1 MEILEAE
8 REQVVLESEHM
19 LSEIGN
25 TEHQALTKGTGLSKL
40 KCQTYYRADTQLL
53 LDPFPPLCS
62 LWSSFK
68 IRFFRAL
75 IFLTLVVFFA
85 DIVDSI
91 EKENIILK
99 KKNLEL
105 QEQIEILEKAVKTL
119 SEEKQRGKQ
128 DEEEKG
134 KVALENSL

>member
-1 MEILEAE
+1 M
-8 REQVVLESEHM
+8 
-19 LSEIGN
+19 
-25 TEHQALTKGTGLSKL
+25 
-40 KCQTYYRADTQLL
+40 
-53 LDPFPPLCS
+53 
-62 LWSSFK
+62 
-68 IRFFRAL
+68 
-75 IFLTLVVFFA
+75 A

-128 DEEEKG
+128 SEEEKG
-134 KVALENSL
+134 KVTLVNGIHYISVSIIL

>member
-1 MEILEAE
+1 M
-8 REQVVLESEHM
+8 
-19 LSEIGN
+19 G
-25 TEHQALTKGTGLSKL
+25 
-40 KCQTYYRADTQLL
+40 
-53 LDPFPPLCS
+53 F
-62 LWSSFK
+62 
-68 IRFFRAL
+68 
-75 IFLTLVVFFA
+75 FFA

-91 EKENIILK
+91 EKENILK

-134 KVALENSL
+134 KVTLENSL

>member
-1 MEILEAE
+1 M
-8 REQVVLESEHM
+8 
-19 LSEIGN
+19 G
-25 TEHQALTKGTGLSKL
+25 
-40 KCQTYYRADTQLL
+40 
-53 LDPFPPLCS
+53 
-62 LWSSFK
+62 
-68 IRFFRAL
+68 
-75 IFLTLVVFFA
+75 VFFA

-105 QEQIEILEKAVKTL
+105 QEQIEILEKAVKIL

-134 KVALENSL
+134 KVTLENSL

>member
-1 MEILEAE
+1 M
-8 REQVVLESEHM
+8 V
-19 LSEIGN
+19 G
-25 TEHQALTKGTGLSKL
+25 
-40 KCQTYYRADTQLL
+40 
-53 LDPFPPLCS
+53 F
-62 LWSSFK
+62 
-68 IRFFRAL
+68 
-75 IFLTLVVFFA
+75 FFA

-91 EKENIILK
+91 EKENILK

>member
-1 MEILEAE
+1 M
-8 REQVVLESEHM
+8 V
-19 LSEIGN
+19 G
-25 TEHQALTKGTGLSKL
+25 
-40 KCQTYYRADTQLL
+40 
-53 LDPFPPLCS
+53 F
-62 LWSSFK
+62 
-68 IRFFRAL
+68 
-75 IFLTLVVFFA
+75 FFA

-134 KVALENSL
+134 KVTLENSL

>member
-1 MEILEAE
+1 M
-8 REQVVLESEHM
+8 
-19 LSEIGN
+19 
-25 TEHQALTKGTGLSKL
+25 
-40 KCQTYYRADTQLL
+40 
-53 LDPFPPLCS
+53 
-62 LWSSFK
+62 
-68 IRFFRAL
+68 
-75 IFLTLVVFFA
+75 A

-119 SEEKQRGKQ
+119 SEEKQRRKQ

-134 KVALENSL
+134 KVTLENGIHYISVSIIL